1 MERNPSDIFNEH
13 TTRYACTNTGSN
25 YGKIGYRIV
34 IVPRYRRNIFRI
46 DGATASFEIA
56 AGNCATENG
65 FSIKKL
71 QFGNDYAQLE
81 IEAEPHISPRDI
93 VNQIK
98 LYATRRLK
106 KNIPELSNVKSI
118 WTKQSFIA
126 TCPSDVLSL
135 LNWEELGHEY
145 ARRQPTHG

>member
-25 YGKIGYRIV
+25 YGKISYRIV
-34 IVPRYRRNIFRI
+34 IVPRYRRNIFKI
-46 DGATASFEIA
+46 DGATTSFEIA

-65 FSIKKL
+65 FSIRKL

-93 VNQIK
+93 VNQI
-98 LYATRRLK
+98 
-106 KNIPELSNVKSI
+106 KSI